1 MENPQFQT
9 LILLDTLLQRKQK
22 PPPGGKAP
30 TMKATTRRRNKHILS
45 TTLAITI
52 RNTVMALV
60 ITEANF
66 EAEVVGS
73 PVPVLVD
80 FWATWCGPCK
90 MISPIIDQIATEM
103 AGTAKVGKVDV
114 DGNASLA
121 NRFGI
126 RSIPTLLFFKNGEL
140 ADTIT
145 GATSKDNILAH
156 LKALL

>member
-1 MENPQFQT
+1 
-9 LILLDTLLQRKQK
+9 
-22 PPPGGKAP
+22 
-30 TMKATTRRRNKHILS
+30 
-45 TTLAITI
+45 
-52 RNTVMALV
+52 MALV

-66 EAEVVGS
+66 ETEVVGS
-73 PVPVLVD
+73 SIPVLVD

-103 AGTAKVGKVDV
+103 AGVAKVGKVDV
-114 DGNASLA
+114 DGNVSLA

-140 ADTIT
+140 VDTIT
-145 GATSKDNILAH
+145 GATSKDNVVAH